1 MAVSGL
7 PVQAVLANALLTE
20 AQTERDFDFLGKEE
34 SFCCSLR
41 TPGGK
46 IQLRGGRLEEI
57 KGEQTVL
64 SRPSS

>member
-7 PVQAVLANALLTE
+7 QVQAVLANALLTE
-20 AQTERDFDFLGKEE
+20 ARTERDFDFLGKEG

-57 KGEQTVL
+57 KGKKKKQC
-64 SRPSS
+64 